1 MRKYKYFTATVIGL
15 LFTLSCDNSGLELIN
30 ENNIAPETFFSDA
43 GQVESS
49 VTAVYANLQTQ
60 GLYTRHMFFM
70 MDNMKIINIIIS

>member
-1 MRKYKYFTATVIGL
+1 MRKYKYITATVIGL

-70 MDNMKIINIIIS
+70 MDNMSHENGSG